1 MSEPTPARV
10 SELTEDTRS
19 WLADLR
25 EDELKTLQEVVKM
38 PADDVGEGFKMVCDL
53 RAVRRFLGWLTY
65 GAIAI
70 FLGTVMLY
78 ENILKIW
85 GWMNGETAS

>member
-1 MSEPTPARV
+1 MTETVPGRLV
-10 SELTEDTRS
+10 ELSEDTRS

-25 EDELKTLQEVVKM
+25 EDELKTLKEVVKM
-38 PADDVGEGFKMVCDL
+38 PAEDVREGFKMVRDL
-53 RAVRRFLGWLTY
+53 RTVTRFLRWLIY

-70 FLGTVMLY
+70 FIATVALY

-85 GWMNGETAS
+85 GWIKGVPTA